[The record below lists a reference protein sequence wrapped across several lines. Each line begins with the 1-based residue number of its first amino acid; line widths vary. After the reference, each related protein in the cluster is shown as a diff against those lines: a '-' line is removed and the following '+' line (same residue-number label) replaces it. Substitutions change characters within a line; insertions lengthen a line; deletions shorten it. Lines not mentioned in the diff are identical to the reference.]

1 MDDELRLIPN
11 LSIDC
16 VIFGWDEG
24 VLKVLLRK
32 ELIEYKDIVHIE
44 WKLPG
49 NHVGM
54 NERIEDTATRVLKE
68 QAGVENIFM
77 KQFMVFSDLDRL
89 RRREMDYQWIKKYGL
104 GEDRV
109 ITVGF
114 YSLVNLLN
122 FDSSK
127 LLNVA
132 EWHNV
137 DEVESLIFD
146 HKEIL
151 GEALKKLKEDVTMH
165 PIVFELL
172 PKKFTLTQLQ
182 QIYEVILGTRFDKRN
197 FRRKITNLK
206 YVVSCN
212 EKQYGVGHKPPSLFR
227 FDPKIY
233 SKIHQKNLD
242 ATA

>member
-1 MDDELRLIPN
+1 M
-11 LSIDC
+11 
-16 VIFGWDEG
+16 
-24 VLKVLLRK
+24 
-32 ELIEYKDIVHIE
+32 
-44 WKLPG
+44 
-49 NHVGM
+49 
-54 NERIEDTATRVLKE
+54 
-68 QAGVENIFM
+68 
-77 KQFMVFSDLDRL
+77 
-89 RRREMDYQWIKKYGL
+89 
-104 GEDRV
+104 
-109 ITVGF
+109 
-114 YSLVNLLN
+114 
-122 FDSSK
+122 
-127 LLNVA
+127 
-132 EWHNV
+132 
-137 DEVESLIFD
+137 IFD

-197 FRRKITNLK
+197 FRRKIANLK